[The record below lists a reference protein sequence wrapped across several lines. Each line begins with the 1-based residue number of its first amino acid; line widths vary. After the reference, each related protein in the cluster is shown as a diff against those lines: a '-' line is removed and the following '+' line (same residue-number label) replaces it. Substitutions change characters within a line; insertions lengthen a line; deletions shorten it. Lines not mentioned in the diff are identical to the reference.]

1 MRHKPFIECFVGGKA
16 VAPGFYDRLST
27 ATVTDNAGQEADR
40 IELVFDDSGN
50 AIQMPE
56 KGAKLSV
63 SFGYKEFGSWVM
75 GEFTVEKNR
84 INFGP
89 DGDKLTIS
97 GHSADMREDVKE
109 QGSEHFDQTTIGD
122 VVEQLA
128 KRHGYDAKVS
138 PELASKQ
145 IEYIA
150 RVGQSSLDF
159 LTRLADRNRALFSIK
174 GNKFLF
180 LSRGIL
186 PTITIDKSE
195 CESGDFEVE
204 PRTKFGKV
212 EASYF
217 DRATGKTETV
227 SHSTGLKGPV
237 RRLRTVYAN
246 KAEAEA
252 AAGSE
257 GDKLGRATGSGNLMM
272 FGRPELMADTPLNL
286 TGFRA
291 EANGAWRAGTVTQTF
306 AADSYKTGVA
316 VEAPESGKE

>member
-50 AIQMPE
+50 AIQIPE

-109 QGSEHFDQTTIGD
+109 QGSEHFDHTTIGD

-237 RRLRTVYAN
+237 RRLRTVYAT

-252 AAGSE
+252 AAGSARPRNRLRQPH
-257 GDKLGRATGSGNLMM
+257 DVRPTRADGRHALEPHRLSARGE
-272 FGRPELMADTPLNL
+272 R
-286 TGFRA
+286 
-291 EANGAWRAGTVTQTF
+291 
-306 AADSYKTGVA
+306 GVA
-316 VEAPESGKE
+316 RRNRHPDLRCRQLQNWCCGRSAGEWQGIEMK